1 MNPFPGTGK
10 WRVTFW
16 ERRVEGSTVGPSFA
30 SALGPPAGAP
40 DFRFD
45 LQSMKRASELS
56 IITSSFWNS

>member
-10 WRVTFW
+10 WRVMSQ
-16 ERRVEGSTVGPSFA
+16 ERPHCRKHSRAKFA

-45 LQSMKRASELS
+45 LSR
-56 IITSSFWNS
+56 